1 MRMTLLT
8 CARCKKEKPISD
20 FRPVKIDRHSRRGY
34 FSWCRPC
41 CSKAQMGYIAKKD
54 PAVVREAKRATHYR
68 TTYGITLGE
77 YETLS
82 ALRSGTCWICGRP
95 GIKRGLNIDHDHR
108 TGLVRG
114 LLCHKCNRGLRW
126 FRDNP
131 ADLRSAAE
139 YLETCDQLMVTALSK
154 DVPRTSSTRKETQ

>member
-1 MRMTLLT
+1 MTLL
-8 CARCKKEKPISD
+8 RCTLCNTEKPEDCFTLVPESKG
-20 FRPVKIDRHSRRGY
+20 RNGRHSH
-34 FSWCRPC
+34 CRPC
-41 CSKAQMGYIAKKD
+41 RVKYQADYVKRN
-54 PAVVREAKRATHYR
+54 PEVVKQTKRGTYYR
-68 TTYGITLGE
+68 TAYGITLGE
-77 YETLS
+77 YEKLN
-82 ALRSGTCWICGRP
+82 ALRSGKCWICGRP

-114 LLCHKCNRGLRW
+114 LLCHQCNRGLRW